1 MRFSLALAAS
11 LAVSVVQSSP
21 LGKRHV
27 VSTPVVNDGIIL
39 NYALTLEYLE
49 RKFYMEGLANY
60 TRDDFVKAGFEDP
73 FYDNLKEI
81 YFDEQTHVQFL
92 SDALKAAG
100 ITPTNELQYSFGTTN
115 PMQFVTLSSVLE
127 GVGVSAYLGAAR
139 DIMNKDYLDAAGAI
153 LTVEA
158 RHTAYIRASL
168 NESPFPNPFDT
179 PLKYNQVFSL
189 AADFITGGSSPVALP
204 FKEFP
209 ELPLQC
215 SQYYYEAD
223 RSSVTFSGA
232 FKEAQKNFGIKKDTP
247 IYAVF
252 FSGLKKLPVQVRMTA
267 GNAGDYKID
276 RIPAGV
282 VGQAY
287 VLLSKSA
294 TDFSDE
300 NTIAGVSILEV
311 YKKGMAPAT
320 PKEKCH

>member
-127 GVGVSAYLGAAR
+127 GVGVSA
-139 DIMNKDYLDAAGAI
+139 
-153 LTVEA
+153 
-158 RHTAYIRASL
+158 
-168 NESPFPNPFDT
+168 
-179 PLKYNQVFSL
+179 
-189 AADFITGGSSPVALP
+189 
-204 FKEFP
+204 
-209 ELPLQC
+209 
-215 SQYYYEAD
+215 
-223 RSSVTFSGA
+223 
-232 FKEAQKNFGIKKDTP
+232 
-247 IYAVF
+247 
-252 FSGLKKLPVQVRMTA
+252 
-267 GNAGDYKID
+267 
-276 RIPAGV
+276 
-282 VGQAY
+282 
-287 VLLSKSA
+287 
-294 TDFSDE
+294 
-300 NTIAGVSILEV
+300 
-311 YKKGMAPAT
+311 
-320 PKEKCH
+320 